1 MLPALWIKAV
11 ILAVVAGVIA
21 FCGQKISAGKNREPV
36 LIGYTAAED
45 RMTEMAVSFVENME
59 SVKNWCELVSV
70 TETEGMDR
78 LKDGSLAALIV
89 LPDDVMQG
97 ILDGSN
103 RPATLYIAGEQS
115 ASGMIFE
122 ELARAGVGML
132 CTAQAEIY
140 AAGDL
145 VREYGGAEQDAQ
157 LQAYAVDLDELYRQI
172 DSYNLSIVLKR
183 EQYFKERTLSA
194 TGNEGTAVY
203 FGSVL
208 CTLYL
213 LTAGLFLIPYLSRK
227 QEEQLWFSGR
237 LGISAAVQCAGK
249 SLIAFL
255 LWTTQ
260 LVPLF
265 LLWIFFRN
273 KLPVSWAGFGGIG
286 EVLTG
291 GLFLILWVQLATMW
305 SEKRRVALMCAGLLA
320 IVSAYFAGCFVPP
333 ALMPKAAESL
343 SAFLP
348 GTLIRNGF
356 VRLFS
361 GRASSSSILWKNL
374 ICGVL
379 AGGLYVAFCTL
390 RLHALRG
397 GRGGKAGCGSVSER
411 EGRHGCEAGKADCE
425 DTDYGYVSCGL
436 EQGGEPE
443 KVNHRAADS
452 GYERCGLAQGGA
464 PGKAS
469 HGAVDYVQGSCG
481 SEQDGAPEKSNHTDV
496 DSAYASCEHAGE
508 VPPPNRALELLV
520 ISLKRMLCKKTFVV
534 CLAITLLLSVVAV
547 RIEKNSDT
555 RIDAAVFTQDESLRE
570 LFAAYEGLVHFII
583 CEDESEV
590 TRHVMRGDVECGYIL
605 EEGLLEQ
612 IGQGKGNWTITAY
625 HGSDSVLSA
634 VVNEVLFERIFYAI
648 SGNWFE
654 TFMKG
659 QAGMNGEAAIGT
671 AARDALERRRT
682 DGSTF
687 NFALLRVGEKEQE
700 TTQGYFAYPIWGVSI
715 GCIAFCG
722 AIGISQAVEDRKH
735 FRFPKRNRLC
745 MAALTVGVY
754 LLGGILTA
762 LFLLVITGTLGG

>member
-21 FCGQKISAGKNREPV
+21 FCGQKISAGKNRDPV
-36 LIGYTAAED
+36 LIGYTAARD

-59 SVKNWCELVSV
+59 SVKNWCELVPV

-89 LPDDVMQG
+89 LPDDVLQG

-213 LTAGLFLIPYLSRK
+213 LTAGLFLLPYLSRK

-249 SLIAFL
+249 SLIAFM
-255 LWTTQ
+255 LWTAQ

-265 LLWIFFRN
+265 LLWMFFRN

-286 EVLTG
+286 EVLAG
-291 GLFLILWVQLATMW
+291 GLFLIFWVQLAAMW
-305 SEKRRVALMCAGLLA
+305 SEKRKVALLCAGLLA
-320 IVSAYFAGCFVPP
+320 IVLAYFAGCFVPP

-361 GRASSSSILWKNL
+361 GRTSSSAMLWKNL
-374 ICGVL
+374 ICGVF

-397 GRGGKAGCGSVSER
+397 GRGGKAGCGSVPER
-411 EGRHGCEAGKADCE
+411 EVRHGCEAGKAACRD
-425 DTDYGYVSCGL
+425 
-436 EQGGEPE
+436 
-443 KVNHRAADS
+443 ADS
-452 GYERCGLAQGGA
+452 
-464 PGKAS
+464 
-469 HGAVDYVQGSCG
+469 V
-481 SEQDGAPEKSNHTDV
+481 
-496 DSAYASCEHAGE
+496 YASCEHADE
-508 VPPPNRALELLV
+508 VSSQNRALELLV
-520 ISLKRMLCKKTFVV
+520 ISLKRMLCKKAFVV
-534 CLAITLLLSVVAV
+534 CLAITLLLSAVAV
-547 RIEKNSDT
+547 KIEKNSDT
-555 RIDAAVFTQDESLRE
+555 RIEAAVFTQDESLRE

-583 CEDESEV
+583 GEDESEV
-590 TRHVMRGDVECGYIL
+590 TRHVMRGSVECGYVL

-634 VVNEVLFERIFYAI
+634 VVNEVLFERIFYAV

-687 NFALLRVGEKEQE
+687 NFALLRVGEREQE
-700 TTQGYFAYPIWGVSI
+700 TTQGYFAYPVWGVAI

-722 AIGISQAVEDRKH
+722 AIGISQALEDRKH

-745 MAALTVGVY
+745 MTSLTVGVY

-762 LFLLVITGTLGG
+762 LFLLVITGQLGG

>member
-21 FCGQKISAGKNREPV
+21 FCGQKISAGKNREHV
-36 LIGYTAAED
+36 LIGYTAAQD

-59 SVKNWCELVSV
+59 SVKNWCELVPV

-89 LPDDVMQG
+89 LPDDVLQG

-103 RPATLYIAGEQS
+103 WPATLYIAGEQS

-213 LTAGLFLIPYLSRK
+213 LTAGLFLLPYLSRK

-249 SLIAFL
+249 SLIAFM
-255 LWTTQ
+255 LWTAQ

-265 LLWIFFRN
+265 LLWMFFRN

-286 EVLTG
+286 EVLAG
-291 GLFLILWVQLATMW
+291 GLFLIFWVQLAAMW
-305 SEKRRVALMCAGLLA
+305 SEKRKVALLCAGLLA
-320 IVSAYFAGCFVPP
+320 IVLAYFAGCFVPP

-361 GRASSSSILWKNL
+361 GRTSSSAMLWKNL
-374 ICGVL
+374 ICGVF
-379 AGGLYVAFCTL
+379 AGDLYVAFCTL

-397 GRGGKAGCGSVSER
+397 GRGGKAGCGSVPER
-411 EGRHGCEAGKADCE
+411 EVRHGCEAGKAACRD
-425 DTDYGYVSCGL
+425 G
-436 EQGGEPE
+436 
-443 KVNHRAADS
+443 DS
-452 GYERCGLAQGGA
+452 EC
-464 PGKAS
+464 
-469 HGAVDYVQGSCG
+469 GSCG
-481 SEQDGAPEKSNHTDV
+481 SEHDGEPEKASHTDV
-496 DSAYASCEHAGE
+496 DSGYVRCEHADE
-508 VPPPNRALELLV
+508 VPPQNRALELLV
-520 ISLKRMLCKKTFVV
+520 ISLKRMLCKKAFVV
-534 CLAITLLLSVVAV
+534 CLAITLLLSAVAV
-547 RIEKNSDT
+547 KIEKNSDT

-590 TRHVMRGDVECGYIL
+590 TRHVMRGSVECGYVL

-634 VVNEVLFERIFYAI
+634 VVNEVLFERIFYAV

-700 TTQGYFAYPIWGVSI
+700 TTQGYFAYPVWGVAI
-715 GCIAFCG
+715 GYIAFCG
-722 AIGISQAVEDRKH
+722 AIGISQALEDRKH

-745 MAALTVGVY
+745 MTSLTVGVY

-762 LFLLVITGTLGG
+762 LFLLVITGHLGG

>member
-21 FCGQKISAGKNREPV
+21 FCGQKISAGKNREPL

-59 SVKNWCELVSV
+59 SVKNWCELVPV

-89 LPDDVMQG
+89 LPDDVLQG

-145 VREYGGAEQDAQ
+145 VREYGGAVQDAQ
-157 LQAYAVDLDELYRQI
+157 LQACAVDLDELYRQI

-213 LTAGLFLIPYLSRK
+213 LTAGLFLLPYLSRK

-255 LWTTQ
+255 LWTAQ

-265 LLWIFFRN
+265 LLWMLFRN
-273 KLPVSWAGFGGIG
+273 RLPVLWAGFSGIG
-286 EVLTG
+286 EVLAG
-291 GLFLILWVQLATMW
+291 GLFLLLWVQLAAMW

-320 IVSAYFAGCFVPP
+320 IVFSYFAGCFVPP

-361 GRASSSSILWKNL
+361 GRISSSAMLWKNL
-374 ICGVL
+374 ICGVF

-411 EGRHGCEAGKADCE
+411 EVRHGCEAGKADCR
-425 DTDYGYVSCGL
+425 D
-436 EQGGEPE
+436 
-443 KVNHRAADS
+443 ADS
-452 GYERCGLAQGGA
+452 
-464 PGKAS
+464 
-469 HGAVDYVQGSCG
+469 V
-481 SEQDGAPEKSNHTDV
+481 
-496 DSAYASCEHAGE
+496 YASCEHADE
-508 VPPPNRALELLV
+508 VSFPNRALELLV
-520 ISLKRMLCKKTFVV
+520 ISLKRMLCKKAFVV

-547 RIEKNSDT
+547 KIEKNSDT

-590 TRHVMRGDVECGYIL
+590 TRHVMRGSVECGYVL

-634 VVNEVLFERIFYAI
+634 VVKEVLFERIFYAV

-700 TTQGYFAYPIWGVSI
+700 TTQGYFAYPIWGVAI

-722 AIGISQAVEDRKH
+722 AIGISQALEDRKH
-735 FRFPKRNRLC
+735 FRFPKGNRLC
-745 MAALTVGVY
+745 MASLTVGVY

-762 LFLLVITGTLGG
+762 LFLLVITGHLGG

>member
-21 FCGQKISAGKNREPV
+21 FCGQKISAGKNREPL

-59 SVKNWCELVSV
+59 SVKNWCKLVPV
-70 TETEGMDR
+70 TEAEGMDR

-89 LPDDVMQG
+89 LPDDVLQG

-213 LTAGLFLIPYLSRK
+213 LTAGLFLLPYLSRK

-255 LWTTQ
+255 LWTAQ

-265 LLWIFFRN
+265 LLWMFFRN

-286 EVLTG
+286 EVLAG
-291 GLFLILWVQLATMW
+291 GLFLIFWVQFAAMW
-305 SEKRRVALMCAGLLA
+305 SEKRKVALLCAGLLA
-320 IVSAYFAGCFVPP
+320 IVLAYFAGCFVPP

-361 GRASSSSILWKNL
+361 GRTSSSAMLWKNL
-374 ICGVL
+374 ICGVF

-411 EGRHGCEAGKADCE
+411 EVRHGCEAGKADCR
-425 DTDYGYVSCGL
+425 D
-436 EQGGEPE
+436 
-443 KVNHRAADS
+443 ADS
-452 GYERCGLAQGGA
+452 
-464 PGKAS
+464 
-469 HGAVDYVQGSCG
+469 V
-481 SEQDGAPEKSNHTDV
+481 
-496 DSAYASCEHAGE
+496 YASCEHADE
-508 VPPPNRALELLV
+508 VSSPNRALELLV
-520 ISLKRMLCKKTFVV
+520 ISLKRMLCKKAFVV

-547 RIEKNSDT
+547 KIEKNSDT

-590 TRHVMRGDVECGYIL
+590 TRHVMRGSVECGYVL

-634 VVNEVLFERIFYAI
+634 VVNEVLFERIFYAV

-700 TTQGYFAYPIWGVSI
+700 TTQGYFAYPVWGVAI

-722 AIGISQAVEDRKH
+722 AIGISQALEDRKH

-745 MAALTVGVY
+745 MTSLTVGVY

-762 LFLLVITGTLGG
+762 LFLLVITGQLGG

>member
-21 FCGQKISAGKNREPV
+21 FCGQKISAGKNRDPV
-36 LIGYTAAED
+36 LIGYTAAQN

-59 SVKNWCELVSV
+59 SVKNWCELVPV

-89 LPDDVMQG
+89 LPDDVLQG

-213 LTAGLFLIPYLSRK
+213 LTAGLFLLPYLSRK

-249 SLIAFL
+249 SLIAFM
-255 LWTTQ
+255 LWTAQ

-265 LLWIFFRN
+265 LLWMFFRN

-286 EVLTG
+286 EVLAG
-291 GLFLILWVQLATMW
+291 GLFLIFWVQLAAMW
-305 SEKRRVALMCAGLLA
+305 SEKRKVALLCAGLLA
-320 IVSAYFAGCFVPP
+320 IVLAYFAGCFVPP

-343 SAFLP
+343 SALLP

-361 GRASSSSILWKNL
+361 GRTSSSAMLWKNL
-374 ICGVL
+374 ICGVF

-397 GRGGKAGCGSVSER
+397 GRGGKAGCGSVPER
-411 EGRHGCEAGKADCE
+411 EVRHGCEAGKAACRD
-425 DTDYGYVSCGL
+425 G
-436 EQGGEPE
+436 
-443 KVNHRAADS
+443 DS
-452 GYERCGLAQGGA
+452 EC
-464 PGKAS
+464 
-469 HGAVDYVQGSCG
+469 GSCG
-481 SEQDGAPEKSNHTDV
+481 SEQGGESGKASHTDV
-496 DSAYASCEHAGE
+496 DSVHVSWKSAPEGE
-508 VPPPNRALELLV
+508 AHPQNRALELLV
-520 ISLKRMLCKKTFVV
+520 ISLKRMLCKKAFVV
-534 CLAITLLLSVVAV
+534 CLAITLLLSAVAV
-547 RIEKNSDT
+547 KIEKNSDT
-555 RIDAAVFTQDESLRE
+555 RIEAAVFTQDESLRE

-590 TRHVMRGDVECGYIL
+590 TRHVMRGSVECGYVL

-634 VVNEVLFERIFYAI
+634 VVNEVLFERIFYAV

-687 NFALLRVGEKEQE
+687 NFALLRVGEREQE
-700 TTQGYFAYPIWGVSI
+700 TTQGYFAYPVWGVAI

-722 AIGISQAVEDRKH
+722 AIGISQALEDRKH

-745 MAALTVGVY
+745 MTSLTVGVY

-762 LFLLVITGTLGG
+762 LFLLVITGQLGG

>member
-1 MLPALWIKAV
+1 MKRENLFWLKTECRRAAAVLPALWMKAV

-21 FCGQKISAGKNREPV
+21 FCGQKIRDGRSREPV
-36 LIGYTAAED
+36 LIGYTATQD

-59 SVKNWCELVSV
+59 SVKNWCELVPV
-70 TETEGMDR
+70 TEKEGMDR
-78 LKDGSLAALIV
+78 LEEGSLAALIV
-89 LPDDVMQG
+89 LPDAVLQG

-115 ASGMIFE
+115 ASGMVFE

-145 VREYGGAEQDAQ
+145 VREYGGTDQDAQ
-157 LQAYAVDLDELYRQI
+157 LQACAVDLDELYRRI

-183 EQYFKERTLSA
+183 EQYFRERTLSA
-194 TGNEGTAVY
+194 TGNEGETVY

-213 LTAGLFLIPYLSRK
+213 LIAGLLLLPYLSRK
-227 QEEQLWFSGR
+227 QEEQLWISGR

-255 LWTTQ
+255 LWTAQ
-260 LVPLF
+260 LAPLF
-265 LLWIFFRN
+265 LLWIVFRN
-273 KLPVSWAGFGGIG
+273 KLPVSGAGFGAIG
-286 EVLTG
+286 EVLAG
-291 GLFLILWVQLATMW
+291 GLLLIFWVQLAAMW
-305 SEKRRVALMCAGLLA
+305 SEKRKVTLMCAGLLT
-320 IVSAYFAGCFVPP
+320 IVLAYFAGCFVPP

-361 GRASSSSILWKNL
+361 GHASSSSMLWKNL
-374 ICGVL
+374 ICGVP
-379 AGGLYVAFCTL
+379 AGGLYAVFCTL
-390 RLHALRG
+390 RVRSLQG
-397 GRGGKAGCGSVSER
+397 GRGGR
-411 EGRHGCEAGKADCE
+411 ADCGEGDFACVSRGAVWE
-425 DTDYGYVSCGL
+425 DRVHDDKMDCGGADSGYVSCGL
-436 EQGGEPE
+436 AQGGE
-443 KVNHRAADS
+443 
-452 GYERCGLAQGGA
+452 GY
-464 PGKAS
+464 S
-469 HGAVDYVQGSCG
+469 
-481 SEQDGAPEKSNHTDV
+481 
-496 DSAYASCEHAGE
+496 
-508 VPPPNRALELLV
+508 PNAALELLR
-520 ISLKRMLCKKTFVV
+520 ISVSRMLCKKTFAV
-534 CLAITLLLSVVAV
+534 CLVITLLLSAVAV

-555 RIDAAVFTQDESLRE
+555 RIAAAVFTQDESLRE
-570 LFAAYEGLVHFII
+570 LFAAYEGLVQFII
-583 CEDESEV
+583 CEDGSEV
-590 TRHVMRGDVECGYIL
+590 TRHVMRGNVECGYVL

-625 HGSDSVLSA
+625 HGPDSVLSA
-634 VVNEVLFERIFYAI
+634 VVNEVLFERIFYAV
-648 SGNWFE
+648 SGEWFE
-654 TFMKG
+654 AFIKE
-659 QAGMNGEAAIGT
+659 QECMNGEAAIGV

-687 NFALLRVGEKEQE
+687 NFELLRVGEKEQE
-700 TTQGYFAYPIWGVSI
+700 TTQGYFAYPIRVVSI
-715 GCIAFCG
+715 GCIVFCC
-722 AIGISQAVEDRKH
+722 AAGISQALEDRKL

-762 LFLLVITGTLGG
+762 LLLMVITGAPG

>member
-36 LIGYTAAED
+36 LIGYTAAQD

-59 SVKNWCELVSV
+59 SVKNWCELVPV
-70 TETEGMDR
+70 TEAEGMDR

-89 LPDDVMQG
+89 LPDDVLQG

-103 RPATLYIAGEQS
+103 WPATLYIAGEQS

-249 SLIAFL
+249 SLIAFM
-255 LWTTQ
+255 LWIAQ

-265 LLWIFFRN
+265 LLWMFFRN

-286 EVLTG
+286 EVLAG
-291 GLFLILWVQLATMW
+291 GLFLIFWVQLAAMW
-305 SEKRRVALMCAGLLA
+305 SEKRKVALLCAGLLA
-320 IVSAYFAGCFVPP
+320 IVLAYFAGCFVPP

-343 SAFLP
+343 SALLP

-361 GRASSSSILWKNL
+361 GRTSSSAMLWKNL
-374 ICGVL
+374 ICGVF

-397 GRGGKAGCGSVSER
+397 GRGGKAGCGSVPER
-411 EGRHGCEAGKADCE
+411 EVRHGCEAGKAACRD
-425 DTDYGYVSCGL
+425 
-436 EQGGEPE
+436 
-443 KVNHRAADS
+443 ADS
-452 GYERCGLAQGGA
+452 
-464 PGKAS
+464 
-469 HGAVDYVQGSCG
+469 V
-481 SEQDGAPEKSNHTDV
+481 
-496 DSAYASCEHAGE
+496 YASCEHADE
-508 VPPPNRALELLV
+508 VPPQNRALELLV
-520 ISLKRMLCKKTFVV
+520 ISLKRMLCKKASVV
-534 CLAITLLLSVVAV
+534 CLAITLLLSAVAV
-547 RIEKNSDT
+547 KIEKNSDT
-555 RIDAAVFTQDESLRE
+555 RIEAAVFTQDESLRE

-590 TRHVMRGDVECGYIL
+590 TRHVMRGSVECGYVL

-634 VVNEVLFERIFYAI
+634 VVNEVLFERIFYAV

-687 NFALLRVGEKEQE
+687 NFALLRVGEREQE
-700 TTQGYFAYPIWGVSI
+700 TTQGYFAYPVWGVAI

-722 AIGISQAVEDRKH
+722 AIGISQALEDRKH

-745 MAALTVGVY
+745 MTSLTVGVY

-762 LFLLVITGTLGG
+762 LFLLVITGQLGG

>member
-59 SVKNWCELVSV
+59 SVKNWCELVPV
-70 TETEGMDR
+70 TENEGMDR
-78 LKDGSLAALIV
+78 LKGGSLAALIV
-89 LPDDVMQG
+89 LPDDVLQG

-157 LQAYAVDLDELYRQI
+157 LQAYTVDLDELYRQI

-194 TGNEGTAVY
+194 TGNEGAAVY

-213 LTAGLFLIPYLSRK
+213 LTAGLFLLPYLSRK

-237 LGISAAVQCAGK
+237 LGISTAVQCAGK

-255 LWTTQ
+255 LWTAQ

-265 LLWIFFRN
+265 LLWILFRN
-273 KLPVSWAGFGGIG
+273 KLPVSGAGFGGIG
-286 EVLTG
+286 EVFAG
-291 GLFLILWVQLATMW
+291 GLFLILWVQLAAMW
-305 SEKRRVALMCAGLLA
+305 SEKRKVALLCAGLLT
-320 IVSAYFAGCFVPP
+320 IVLAYFAGCFVPP
-333 ALMPKAAESL
+333 ALMPEATESL

-361 GRASSSSILWKNL
+361 GRASSALLLWKNL
-374 ICGVL
+374 ICGIL

-390 RLHALRG
+390 RVRALRG
-397 GRGGKAGCGSVSER
+397 GRRGKAS
-411 EGRHGCEAGKADCE
+411 
-425 DTDYGYVSCGL
+425 
-436 EQGGEPE
+436 
-443 KVNHRAADS
+443 HRAADFV
-452 GYERCGLAQGGA
+452 
-464 PGKAS
+464 
-469 HGAVDYVQGSCG
+469 HGSCG
-481 SEQDGAPEKSNHTDV
+481 SEQGGESEKASHRDV
-496 DSAYASCEHAGE
+496 DSVHVSWKSAPEGE
-508 VPPPNRALELLV
+508 AHPKNAALELLWLS
-520 ISLKRMLCKKTFVV
+520 IKRMLCKKTFVV
-534 CLAITLLLSVVAV
+534 CLVITLLLSAVAV

-555 RIDAAVFTQDESLRE
+555 RIDAAVFTQDERLRE
-570 LFAAYEGLVHFII
+570 LFAAYEGLVHFIL
-583 CEDESEV
+583 CEDEAEV
-590 TRHVMRGDVECGYIL
+590 TRRVMRGSVECGYVL
-605 EEGLLEQ
+605 EEGVLEQ

-625 HGSDSVLSA
+625 HGPDSVLSA
-634 VVNEVLFERIFYAI
+634 VVNEVLFERIFYAV
-648 SGNWFE
+648 SGDWFE
-654 TFMKG
+654 TFMKE
-659 QAGMNGEAAIGT
+659 QEGMNGEAAIGT

-700 TTQGYFAYPIWGVSI
+700 QETTQAYFAYPVWGVAI

-722 AIGISQAVEDRKH
+722 AIGISQALEDRKH

-745 MAALTVGVY
+745 MAALTVGAY

>member
-21 FCGQKISAGKNREPV
+21 FCGQKISAGKNRDPV
-36 LIGYTAAED
+36 LIGYTAAQD

-59 SVKNWCELVSV
+59 SVKNWCKLVPV
-70 TETEGMDR
+70 TEAEGMDR

-89 LPDDVMQG
+89 LPDDVLQG

-145 VREYGGAEQDAQ
+145 VREYGGAVQDAQ
-157 LQAYAVDLDELYRQI
+157 LQVYAVDLDELYRQI

-213 LTAGLFLIPYLSRK
+213 LIAGLFLIPYLSRK

-249 SLIAFL
+249 SLIAFM
-255 LWTTQ
+255 LWTAQ

-265 LLWIFFRN
+265 LLWMFFRN

-286 EVLTG
+286 EVLAG
-291 GLFLILWVQLATMW
+291 GLFLIFWVQLAAMW
-305 SEKRRVALMCAGLLA
+305 SEKRKVALLGAGLLA
-320 IVSAYFAGCFVPP
+320 IVLAYFAGCFVPP

-361 GRASSSSILWKNL
+361 GRTSSSAMLWKNL
-374 ICGVL
+374 ICGVF

-397 GRGGKAGCGSVSER
+397 GRGGKAGCGSVPER
-411 EGRHGCEAGKADCE
+411 EVRHGCEAGKAACRD
-425 DTDYGYVSCGL
+425 
-436 EQGGEPE
+436 
-443 KVNHRAADS
+443 ADS
-452 GYERCGLAQGGA
+452 
-464 PGKAS
+464 
-469 HGAVDYVQGSCG
+469 V
-481 SEQDGAPEKSNHTDV
+481 
-496 DSAYASCEHAGE
+496 YASCEHADE
-508 VPPPNRALELLV
+508 VSFPNRALELLV
-520 ISLKRMLCKKTFVV
+520 ISLKRMLCKKAFVV

-547 RIEKNSDT
+547 KIEKNSDT

-590 TRHVMRGDVECGYIL
+590 TRHVMRGSVECGYVL

-634 VVNEVLFERIFYAI
+634 VVNEVLFERIFYAV

-700 TTQGYFAYPIWGVSI
+700 TTQGYFAYPIWGVAI

-722 AIGISQAVEDRKH
+722 AIGISQALEDRKH
-735 FRFPKRNRLC
+735 FRFPKGNRLC
-745 MAALTVGVY
+745 MASLTVGVY

-762 LFLLVITGTLGG
+762 LFLLVITGHLGG

>member
-21 FCGQKISAGKNREPV
+21 FCGQKISAGKNRDPV
-36 LIGYTAAED
+36 LIGYTAAQD

-59 SVKNWCELVSV
+59 SVKNWCKLVPV
-70 TETEGMDR
+70 TEAEGMDR

-89 LPDDVMQG
+89 LPDDVLQG

-213 LTAGLFLIPYLSRK
+213 LTAGLFLLPYLSRK

-249 SLIAFL
+249 SLIAFM
-255 LWTTQ
+255 LWTAQ

-265 LLWIFFRN
+265 LLWMFFRN

-286 EVLTG
+286 EVLAG
-291 GLFLILWVQLATMW
+291 GLFLIFWVQFAAMW
-305 SEKRRVALMCAGLLA
+305 SEKRKVALLCAGLLA
-320 IVSAYFAGCFVPP
+320 IVLAYFAGCFVPP

-361 GRASSSSILWKNL
+361 GRTSSSAMLCKNL
-374 ICGVL
+374 ICGVF

-390 RLHALRG
+390 RLQALRG

-411 EGRHGCEAGKADCE
+411 EVRHGCEAGKAACRD
-425 DTDYGYVSCGL
+425 G
-436 EQGGEPE
+436 
-443 KVNHRAADS
+443 DS
-452 GYERCGLAQGGA
+452 
-464 PGKAS
+464 
-469 HGAVDYVQGSCG
+469 V
-481 SEQDGAPEKSNHTDV
+481 
-496 DSAYASCEHAGE
+496 YASCEHADE
-508 VPPPNRALELLV
+508 VSSPNRALELLV
-520 ISLKRMLCKKTFVV
+520 ISLKRMLCKKAFVV

-547 RIEKNSDT
+547 KIEKNSDT

-570 LFAAYEGLVHFII
+570 LFAAYEGLVHFTI

-590 TRHVMRGDVECGYIL
+590 TRHVMRGSVECGYVL

-634 VVNEVLFERIFYAI
+634 VVNEVLFERIFYAV
-648 SGNWFE
+648 SGKWFE

-700 TTQGYFAYPIWGVSI
+700 TTQGYFAYPVWGVAI

-722 AIGISQAVEDRKH
+722 AIGISQALEDRKH

-745 MAALTVGVY
+745 MTSLTVGVY

-762 LFLLVITGTLGG
+762 LFLLVITGQLGG

>member
-21 FCGQKISAGKNREPV
+21 FCGQKISAGKNREPL

-59 SVKNWCELVSV
+59 SVKNWCELVPV

-89 LPDDVMQG
+89 LPDDVLQG

-145 VREYGGAEQDAQ
+145 VREYGGAVQDAQ
-157 LQAYAVDLDELYRQI
+157 LQACAVDLDELYRQI

-213 LTAGLFLIPYLSRK
+213 LTAGLFLLPYLSRK

-255 LWTTQ
+255 LWTAQ

-265 LLWIFFRN
+265 LLWMLFRN
-273 KLPVSWAGFGGIG
+273 RLPVSWAGFSGIG
-286 EVLTG
+286 EVLAG
-291 GLFLILWVQLATMW
+291 GLFLLLWVQLAAMW
-305 SEKRRVALMCAGLLA
+305 SEKRRVALMCAGLPA
-320 IVSAYFAGCFVPP
+320 IVFSYFAGCFVPP

-361 GRASSSSILWKNL
+361 GRISSSAMLWKNL
-374 ICGVL
+374 ICGVF

-411 EGRHGCEAGKADCE
+411 EVRHGCEAGKADCR
-425 DTDYGYVSCGL
+425 D
-436 EQGGEPE
+436 
-443 KVNHRAADS
+443 ADS
-452 GYERCGLAQGGA
+452 
-464 PGKAS
+464 
-469 HGAVDYVQGSCG
+469 V
-481 SEQDGAPEKSNHTDV
+481 
-496 DSAYASCEHAGE
+496 YANCEHADE
-508 VPPPNRALELLV
+508 VSFPNRALELLV
-520 ISLKRMLCKKTFVV
+520 ISLKRMLCKKAFVV

-547 RIEKNSDT
+547 KIEKNSDI

-590 TRHVMRGDVECGYIL
+590 TRHVMRGSVECGYVL

-634 VVNEVLFERIFYAI
+634 VVNEVLFERIFYAV

-700 TTQGYFAYPIWGVSI
+700 TTQGYFAYPIWGVAI
-715 GCIAFCG
+715 GCIVFCG
-722 AIGISQAVEDRKH
+722 AIGISQALEDRKH
-735 FRFPKRNRLC
+735 FRFPKGNRLC
-745 MAALTVGVY
+745 MASLTVGVY

-762 LFLLVITGTLGG
+762 LFLLVITGHLGG

>member
-21 FCGQKISAGKNREPV
+21 FCGQKISAGKNREPL

-59 SVKNWCELVSV
+59 SVKNWCELVPV

-89 LPDDVMQG
+89 LPDDVLQG

-145 VREYGGAEQDAQ
+145 VREYGGAVQDAQ
-157 LQAYAVDLDELYRQI
+157 LQACAVDLDELYRQI

-213 LTAGLFLIPYLSRK
+213 LTVGLFLLPYLSRK

-255 LWTTQ
+255 LWTAQ

-265 LLWIFFRN
+265 LLWMLFRN
-273 KLPVSWAGFGGIG
+273 RLPVSWAGFSGIG
-286 EVLTG
+286 EVLAG
-291 GLFLILWVQLATMW
+291 GLFLLLWVQLAAMW

-320 IVSAYFAGCFVPP
+320 IVFSYFAGCFVPS

-361 GRASSSSILWKNL
+361 GRISSSAMLWKNL
-374 ICGVL
+374 ICGVF

-411 EGRHGCEAGKADCE
+411 EVRHGCEAGKADCR
-425 DTDYGYVSCGL
+425 D
-436 EQGGEPE
+436 
-443 KVNHRAADS
+443 ADS
-452 GYERCGLAQGGA
+452 
-464 PGKAS
+464 
-469 HGAVDYVQGSCG
+469 V
-481 SEQDGAPEKSNHTDV
+481 
-496 DSAYASCEHAGE
+496 YASCEHADK
-508 VPPPNRALELLV
+508 VSFPNRALELLV
-520 ISLKRMLCKKTFVV
+520 ISLKRMLCKKAFVV

-547 RIEKNSDT
+547 KIEKNSDT

-590 TRHVMRGDVECGYIL
+590 TRHVMRGSVECGYVL

-612 IGQGKGNWTITAY
+612 IGQGKGT
-625 HGSDSVLSA
+625 
-634 VVNEVLFERIFYAI
+634 
-648 SGNWFE
+648 
-654 TFMKG
+654 
-659 QAGMNGEAAIGT
+659 
-671 AARDALERRRT
+671 
-682 DGSTF
+682 
-687 NFALLRVGEKEQE
+687 
-700 TTQGYFAYPIWGVSI
+700 
-715 GCIAFCG
+715 
-722 AIGISQAVEDRKH
+722 
-735 FRFPKRNRLC
+735 
-745 MAALTVGVY
+745 
-754 LLGGILTA
+754 
-762 LFLLVITGTLGG
+762 

>member
-21 FCGQKISAGKNREPV
+21 FCGQKISAGKNRAPV
-36 LIGYTAAED
+36 LIGYTAAQD

-59 SVKNWCELVSV
+59 SVKNWCKLVPV
-70 TETEGMDR
+70 TEAEGMDR

-89 LPDDVMQG
+89 LPDDVLQG

-122 ELARAGVGML
+122 ELARAGVEML

-145 VREYGGAEQDAQ
+145 AREYGGAGQDAQ
-157 LQAYAVDLDELYRQI
+157 LQACAVDLDELYRQI

-255 LWTTQ
+255 LWTAQ

-265 LLWIFFRN
+265 LLWMLFRN
-273 KLPVSWAGFGGIG
+273 RLPVSWAGFSGIG
-286 EVLTG
+286 EVLAG
-291 GLFLILWVQLATMW
+291 GLFLLLWVQLAAMW

-320 IVSAYFAGCFVPP
+320 IVFSYFAGCFVPS

-361 GRASSSSILWKNL
+361 GRISSSAMLWKNL
-374 ICGVL
+374 ICGVF

-411 EGRHGCEAGKADCE
+411 EVRHGCEAGKADCR
-425 DTDYGYVSCGL
+425 D
-436 EQGGEPE
+436 
-443 KVNHRAADS
+443 ADS
-452 GYERCGLAQGGA
+452 
-464 PGKAS
+464 
-469 HGAVDYVQGSCG
+469 V
-481 SEQDGAPEKSNHTDV
+481 
-496 DSAYASCEHAGE
+496 YASCEHADE
-508 VPPPNRALELLV
+508 VSFPNRALELLV
-520 ISLKRMLCKKTFVV
+520 ISLKRMLCKKAFVV

-547 RIEKNSDT
+547 KIEKNSDT

-590 TRHVMRGDVECGYIL
+590 TRHVMRGSVECGYVL

-634 VVNEVLFERIFYAI
+634 VVKEVLFERIFYAV

-700 TTQGYFAYPIWGVSI
+700 TTQGYFAYPIWGVAI

-722 AIGISQAVEDRKH
+722 AIGISQALEDRKH
-735 FRFPKRNRLC
+735 FRFPKGNRLC
-745 MAALTVGVY
+745 MASLTVGVY

-762 LFLLVITGTLGG
+762 LFLLVITGHLGG

>member
-36 LIGYTAAED
+36 LIGYTAAGD

-59 SVKNWCELVSV
+59 SVKNWCELVPV

-237 LGISAAVQCAGK
+237 LGISATVQCAGK
-249 SLIAFL
+249 SFIAFL
-255 LWTTQ
+255 LWTAQ

-273 KLPVSWAGFGGIG
+273 RLPISWAGFGGIG

-333 ALMPKAAESL
+333 ALMPKAAETL

-361 GRASSSSILWKNL
+361 GRASFSSMLWKNL

-390 RLHALRG
+390 RLRALRG
-397 GRGGKAGCGSVSER
+397 GRGGKAGGI
-411 EGRHGCEAGKADCE
+411 DI
-425 DTDYGYVSCGL
+425 DYVQGSCGA
-436 EQGGEPE
+436 EHEGVPE
-443 KVNHRAADS
+443 KVNHRATDS
-452 GYERCGLAQGGA
+452 GYERCGSEQGGA

-481 SEQDGAPEKSNHTDV
+481 LEQDGAPEKSNHTDV
-496 DSAYASCEHAGE
+496 DSAYVSWKSTQERE
-508 VPPPNRALELLV
+508 EPFQNDALGLLW
-520 ISLKRMLCKKTFVV
+520 ISLKRMLCKKAFVV

-590 TRHVMRGDVECGYIL
+590 TRHVMRGSVECGYVL

-625 HGSDSVLSA
+625 HGPDSVLSA
-634 VVNEVLFERIFYAI
+634 VVNEVLFERIFYAV

-654 TFMKG
+654 TFMKE
-659 QAGMNGEAAIGT
+659 QAGMNEEAAIGT

-687 NFALLRVGEKEQE
+687 NFAMLRVGEKEQE
-700 TTQGYFAYPIWGVSI
+700 TTQGYFAYPIWGVAI

-722 AIGISQAVEDRKH
+722 AIGISQALEDRKH

>member
-21 FCGQKISAGKNREPV
+21 FCGQKISAGKNREPL

-59 SVKNWCELVSV
+59 SVKNWCELVPV

-89 LPDDVMQG
+89 LPDDVLQG

-145 VREYGGAEQDAQ
+145 VREYGGAVQDAQ
-157 LQAYAVDLDELYRQI
+157 LQACAVDLDELYRQI

-213 LTAGLFLIPYLSRK
+213 LTAGLFLLPYLSRK

-255 LWTTQ
+255 LWTAQ

-265 LLWIFFRN
+265 LLWMLFRN
-273 KLPVSWAGFGGIG
+273 RLPVSWAGFSGIG
-286 EVLTG
+286 EVLAG
-291 GLFLILWVQLATMW
+291 GLFLLLWVQLAAMW
-305 SEKRRVALMCAGLLA
+305 SEKRRVALMCAGLPA
-320 IVSAYFAGCFVPP
+320 IVFSYFAGCFVPP

-361 GRASSSSILWKNL
+361 GRISSSAMLWKNL
-374 ICGVL
+374 ICGVFCRRPVCCVL
-379 AGGLYVAFCTL
+379 HPAAARFAGRQGRKGGLWLGV
-390 RLHALRG
+390 
-397 GRGGKAGCGSVSER
+397 
-411 EGRHGCEAGKADCE
+411 
-425 DTDYGYVSCGL
+425 
-436 EQGGEPE
+436 
-443 KVNHRAADS
+443 
-452 GYERCGLAQGGA
+452 
-464 PGKAS
+464 
-469 HGAVDYVQGSCG
+469 
-481 SEQDGAPEKSNHTDV
+481 
-496 DSAYASCEHAGE
+496 
-508 VPPPNRALELLV
+508 
-520 ISLKRMLCKKTFVV
+520 
-534 CLAITLLLSVVAV
+534 
-547 RIEKNSDT
+547 
-555 RIDAAVFTQDESLRE
+555 
-570 LFAAYEGLVHFII
+570 
-583 CEDESEV
+583 
-590 TRHVMRGDVECGYIL
+590 
-605 EEGLLEQ
+605 
-612 IGQGKGNWTITAY
+612 GKG
-625 HGSDSVLSA
+625 SA
-634 VVNEVLFERIFYAI
+634 AWLR
-648 SGNWFE
+648 SG
-654 TFMKG
+654 
-659 QAGMNGEAAIGT
+659 
-671 AARDALERRRT
+671 
-682 DGSTF
+682 
-687 NFALLRVGEKEQE
+687 
-700 TTQGYFAYPIWGVSI
+700 
-715 GCIAFCG
+715 
-722 AIGISQAVEDRKH
+722 EDR
-735 FRFPKRNRLC
+735 LQGC
-745 MAALTVGVY
+745 
-754 LLGGILTA
+754 
-762 LFLLVITGTLGG
+762 

>member
-21 FCGQKISAGKNREPV
+21 FCGQKISAGKNRDPV
-36 LIGYTAAED
+36 LIGYTAAQD

-59 SVKNWCELVSV
+59 SVKNWCKLVPV
-70 TETEGMDR
+70 TEAEGMDR

-89 LPDDVMQG
+89 LPDDVLQG

-145 VREYGGAEQDAQ
+145 VREYGGAVQDAQ
-157 LQAYAVDLDELYRQI
+157 LQVYAVDLDELYRQI

-213 LTAGLFLIPYLSRK
+213 LIAGLFLIPYLSRK

-249 SLIAFL
+249 SLIAFM
-255 LWTTQ
+255 LWTAQ

-265 LLWIFFRN
+265 LLWMFFRN

-286 EVLTG
+286 EVLAG
-291 GLFLILWVQLATMW
+291 GLFLIFWVQLAAMW
-305 SEKRRVALMCAGLLA
+305 SEKRKVALLGAGLLA
-320 IVSAYFAGCFVPP
+320 IVLAYFAGCFVPP

-361 GRASSSSILWKNL
+361 GRTSSSAMLWKNL
-374 ICGVL
+374 ICGVF

-397 GRGGKAGCGSVSER
+397 GRGGKAGGIDIDYA
-411 EGRHGCEAGKADCE
+411 HG
-425 DTDYGYVSCGL
+425 SCGL
-436 EQGGEPE
+436 
-443 KVNHRAADS
+443 
-452 GYERCGLAQGGA
+452 
-464 PGKAS
+464 
-469 HGAVDYVQGSCG
+469 
-481 SEQDGAPEKSNHTDV
+481 EQDGAPEKSNHRAADSEYERCGSEHEGEPGRASHEVVDFVHGSCGSEHDGEPEKASHTDV
-496 DSAYASCEHAGE
+496 DSGYVRCEHVDE
-508 VPPPNRALELLV
+508 VSSPNRALELLV
-520 ISLKRMLCKKTFVV
+520 ISLKRMLCKKAFVV
-534 CLAITLLLSVVAV
+534 CLAITLLFSAVAV

-555 RIDAAVFTQDESLRE
+555 RIDAAVFAQDENLRE

-590 TRHVMRGDVECGYIL
+590 TRHVMRGSVECGYVL

-634 VVNEVLFERIFYAI
+634 VVNEVLFERIFYAV

-687 NFALLRVGEKEQE
+687 NFALLRVGEREQE
-700 TTQGYFAYPIWGVSI
+700 TTQGYFAYPVWGVAI

-722 AIGISQAVEDRKH
+722 AIGISQALEDRKH

-745 MAALTVGVY
+745 MTSLTVGVY

-762 LFLLVITGTLGG
+762 LFLLVITGQLGG

>member
-21 FCGQKISAGKNREPV
+21 FCGQKISAGKNREPL

-59 SVKNWCELVSV
+59 SVKNWCELVPV

-89 LPDDVMQG
+89 LPDDVLQG

-145 VREYGGAEQDAQ
+145 VREYGGAVQDAQ
-157 LQAYAVDLDELYRQI
+157 LQACAVDLDELYRQI

-213 LTAGLFLIPYLSRK
+213 LTAGLFLLPYLSRK

-255 LWTTQ
+255 LWTAQ

-265 LLWIFFRN
+265 LLWMLFRN
-273 KLPVSWAGFGGIG
+273 RLPVSWAGFSGIG
-286 EVLTG
+286 EVLAG
-291 GLFLILWVQLATMW
+291 GLFLLLWVQLAAMW
-305 SEKRRVALMCAGLLA
+305 SEKRRVALMCAGLPA
-320 IVSAYFAGCFVPP
+320 IVFSYFAGCFVPP

-361 GRASSSSILWKNL
+361 GRISSSAMLWKNL
-374 ICGVL
+374 ICGVF

-397 GRGGKAGCGSVSER
+397 GRGGKAGGIDIDYA
-411 EGRHGCEAGKADCE
+411 HG
-425 DTDYGYVSCGL
+425 SCGA
-436 EQGGEPE
+436 EHEGE
-443 KVNHRAADS
+443 
-452 GYERCGLAQGGA
+452 

-469 HGAVDYVQGSCG
+469 H
-481 SEQDGAPEKSNHTDV
+481 TDV
-496 DSAYASCEHAGE
+496 DSTYASCEHADE
-508 VPPPNRALELLV
+508 VSFPNRALELLV
-520 ISLKRMLCKKTFVV
+520 ISLKRMLCKKAFVV

-547 RIEKNSDT
+547 KIEKNSDT

-590 TRHVMRGDVECGYIL
+590 TRHVMRGSVECGYVL

-634 VVNEVLFERIFYAI
+634 VVNEVLFERIFYAV
-648 SGNWFE
+648 SGNRFE

-687 NFALLRVGEKEQE
+687 NFALLRVGEKELE
-700 TTQGYFAYPIWGVSI
+700 TTQGYFAYPIWGVAI

-722 AIGISQAVEDRKH
+722 AIGISQALEDRKH
-735 FRFPKRNRLC
+735 FRFPKGNRLC
-745 MAALTVGVY
+745 MASLTVGVY

-762 LFLLVITGTLGG
+762 LFLLVITGHLGG

>member
-21 FCGQKISAGKNREPV
+21 FCGQKISAGKNREPL

-59 SVKNWCELVSV
+59 SVKNWCELVPV

-89 LPDDVMQG
+89 LPDDVLQG

-132 CTAQAEIY
+132 CTAQTEIY

-145 VREYGGAEQDAQ
+145 VREYGGAVQDAQ
-157 LQAYAVDLDELYRQI
+157 LQACAVDLDELYRQI

-213 LTAGLFLIPYLSRK
+213 LTAGLFLLPYLSRK

-255 LWTTQ
+255 LWTAQ

-265 LLWIFFRN
+265 LLWMLFRN
-273 KLPVSWAGFGGIG
+273 RLPVSWAGFSGIG
-286 EVLTG
+286 EVLAG
-291 GLFLILWVQLATMW
+291 GLFLLLWVQLAAMW
-305 SEKRRVALMCAGLLA
+305 SEKRRVALMCAGLPA
-320 IVSAYFAGCFVPP
+320 IVFSYFAGCFVPP

-361 GRASSSSILWKNL
+361 GRISSSAMLWKNL
-374 ICGVL
+374 ICGVF

-411 EGRHGCEAGKADCE
+411 EVRHGCEAGKTDCR
-425 DTDYGYVSCGL
+425 D
-436 EQGGEPE
+436 
-443 KVNHRAADS
+443 ADS
-452 GYERCGLAQGGA
+452 
-464 PGKAS
+464 
-469 HGAVDYVQGSCG
+469 V
-481 SEQDGAPEKSNHTDV
+481 
-496 DSAYASCEHAGE
+496 YASCEHADE
-508 VPPPNRALELLV
+508 VSFPNRALELLV
-520 ISLKRMLCKKTFVV
+520 ISLKRMLCKKAFVV

-547 RIEKNSDT
+547 KIEKNSDT

-590 TRHVMRGDVECGYIL
+590 TRHVMRGSVECGYVL

-634 VVNEVLFERIFYAI
+634 VVKEVLFERIFYAV

-700 TTQGYFAYPIWGVSI
+700 TTQGYFAYPIWGVAI

-722 AIGISQAVEDRKH
+722 AIGISQALEDRKH
-735 FRFPKRNRLC
+735 FRFPKGNRLC

-762 LFLLVITGTLGG
+762 LFLLVITGYLGG

>member
-21 FCGQKISAGKNREPV
+21 FCGQKISAGKNRDPV
-36 LIGYTAAED
+36 LIGYTAAQD

-59 SVKNWCELVSV
+59 SVKNWCKLVPV
-70 TETEGMDR
+70 TEAEGMDR

-89 LPDDVMQG
+89 LPDDVLQG

-213 LTAGLFLIPYLSRK
+213 LTAGLFLLPYLSRK

-249 SLIAFL
+249 SLIAFM
-255 LWTTQ
+255 LWTAQ

-265 LLWIFFRN
+265 LLWMFFRN

-286 EVLTG
+286 EVLAG
-291 GLFLILWVQLATMW
+291 GLFLIFWVQLAAMW
-305 SEKRRVALMCAGLLA
+305 SEKRKVALLCAGLLA
-320 IVSAYFAGCFVPP
+320 IVLAYFAGCFVPP

-361 GRASSSSILWKNL
+361 GRTSSSAMLWKNL
-374 ICGVL
+374 ICGVF

-397 GRGGKAGCGSVSER
+397 GRGGKAGCGSVPER
-411 EGRHGCEAGKADCE
+411 EVRHGCEAGKAACRD
-425 DTDYGYVSCGL
+425 
-436 EQGGEPE
+436 
-443 KVNHRAADS
+443 ADS
-452 GYERCGLAQGGA
+452 
-464 PGKAS
+464 
-469 HGAVDYVQGSCG
+469 V
-481 SEQDGAPEKSNHTDV
+481 
-496 DSAYASCEHAGE
+496 YASCEHADE
-508 VPPPNRALELLV
+508 VSSPNRALELLV
-520 ISLKRMLCKKTFVV
+520 ISLKRMLCKKAFVV
-534 CLAITLLLSVVAV
+534 CLAITLLLSAVAV
-547 RIEKNSDT
+547 KIEKNSNT
-555 RIDAAVFTQDESLRE
+555 RIEAAVFTQDESLRE

-590 TRHVMRGDVECGYIL
+590 TRHVMRGSVECGYVL

-634 VVNEVLFERIFYAI
+634 VVNEVLFERIFYAV

-687 NFALLRVGEKEQE
+687 NFALLRVGEREQE
-700 TTQGYFAYPIWGVSI
+700 TTQGYFAYPVWGVAI

-722 AIGISQAVEDRKH
+722 AIGISQALEDRKH

-745 MAALTVGVY
+745 MTSLTVGVY

-762 LFLLVITGTLGG
+762 LFLLVITGQLGG

>member
-36 LIGYTAAED
+36 LIGYTAAQD

-59 SVKNWCELVSV
+59 SVKNWCELVPV

-89 LPDDVMQG
+89 LPDDVLQG

-103 RPATLYIAGEQS
+103 WPATLYIAGEQS

-249 SLIAFL
+249 SLIAFM
-255 LWTTQ
+255 LWTAQ

-265 LLWIFFRN
+265 LLWMFFRN

-286 EVLTG
+286 EVLAG
-291 GLFLILWVQLATMW
+291 GLFLIFWVQLAAMW
-305 SEKRRVALMCAGLLA
+305 SEKRKVALLCAGLLA
-320 IVSAYFAGCFVPP
+320 IVLAYFAGCFVPP

-343 SAFLP
+343 SALLP

-361 GRASSSSILWKNL
+361 GRTSSSAMLWKNL
-374 ICGVL
+374 ICGVF

-397 GRGGKAGCGSVSER
+397 GRGGKAGCGPVSER
-411 EGRHGCEAGKADCE
+411 EVRHGCEAGKADCR
-425 DTDYGYVSCGL
+425 D
-436 EQGGEPE
+436 
-443 KVNHRAADS
+443 ADS
-452 GYERCGLAQGGA
+452 
-464 PGKAS
+464 
-469 HGAVDYVQGSCG
+469 V
-481 SEQDGAPEKSNHTDV
+481 
-496 DSAYASCEHAGE
+496 YASCEHADE
-508 VPPPNRALELLV
+508 VSFPNRALELLV
-520 ISLKRMLCKKTFVV
+520 ISLKRMLCKKAFVV

-547 RIEKNSDT
+547 KIEKNSDI

-590 TRHVMRGDVECGYIL
+590 TRHVMRGSVECGYVL

-634 VVNEVLFERIFYAI
+634 VVNEVLFERIFYAV

-700 TTQGYFAYPIWGVSI
+700 TTQGYFAYPIWGVAI

-722 AIGISQAVEDRKH
+722 AIGISQALEDRKH
-735 FRFPKRNRLC
+735 FRFPKGNRLC
-745 MAALTVGVY
+745 MASLTVGVY

-762 LFLLVITGTLGG
+762 LFLLVITGHLGG

>member
-11 ILAVVAGVIA
+11 ILAAVAGVIA
-21 FCGQKISAGKNREPV
+21 FCGQKISAGKNREPL

-59 SVKNWCELVSV
+59 SVKNWCELVPV

-89 LPDDVMQG
+89 LPDDVLQG

-145 VREYGGAEQDAQ
+145 VREYGGAVQDAQ
-157 LQAYAVDLDELYRQI
+157 LQACAVDLDELYRQI
-172 DSYNLSIVLKR
+172 DSYNLSIVLRR

-213 LTAGLFLIPYLSRK
+213 LTAGLLLLPYLSRK

-255 LWTTQ
+255 LWTVQ

-265 LLWIFFRN
+265 LLWILFRN
-273 KLPVSWAGFGGIG
+273 KLPVSWAGFSGIG
-286 EVLTG
+286 EVLAG
-291 GLFLILWVQLATMW
+291 GLFLLLWVQLAAMW

-361 GRASSSSILWKNL
+361 GRTSSSAMLWKNL
-374 ICGVL
+374 ICGVF

-411 EGRHGCEAGKADCE
+411 EVRHGCEAGKAACRD
-425 DTDYGYVSCGL
+425 
-436 EQGGEPE
+436 
-443 KVNHRAADS
+443 ADS
-452 GYERCGLAQGGA
+452 
-464 PGKAS
+464 
-469 HGAVDYVQGSCG
+469 V
-481 SEQDGAPEKSNHTDV
+481 
-496 DSAYASCEHAGE
+496 YASCEHADE
-508 VPPPNRALELLV
+508 VSFPNRALELLV
-520 ISLKRMLCKKTFVV
+520 ISLKRMLCKKAFVV
-534 CLAITLLLSVVAV
+534 CLAITLLLSAVAV
-547 RIEKNSDT
+547 KIEKNSDT

-590 TRHVMRGDVECGYIL
+590 TRHVMRGSVECGYVL

-634 VVNEVLFERIFYAI
+634 VVNEVLFERIFYAV

-700 TTQGYFAYPIWGVSI
+700 TTQAYFAYPIWSVAI

-722 AIGISQAVEDRKH
+722 AIGISQALEDRKH

-745 MAALTVGVY
+745 MASLTVGVY

-762 LFLLVITGTLGG
+762 LFLLVITGHLGG

>member
-36 LIGYTAAED
+36 LIGYTAAQD

-59 SVKNWCELVSV
+59 SVKNWCELVPV

-89 LPDDVMQG
+89 LPDDVLQG

-103 RPATLYIAGEQS
+103 WPATLYIAGEQS

-249 SLIAFL
+249 SLIAFM
-255 LWTTQ
+255 LWTAQ

-265 LLWIFFRN
+265 LLWMFFRN

-286 EVLTG
+286 EVLAG
-291 GLFLILWVQLATMW
+291 GLFLIFWVQLAAMW
-305 SEKRRVALMCAGLLA
+305 SEKRKVALLCAGLLA
-320 IVSAYFAGCFVPP
+320 IVLAYFAGCFVPP

-343 SAFLP
+343 SALLP

-361 GRASSSSILWKNL
+361 GRTSSSAMLWKNL
-374 ICGVL
+374 ICGVF

-397 GRGGKAGCGSVSER
+397 GRGGKAGCGPVPER
-411 EGRHGCEAGKADCE
+411 EVRHGCKAGEAACRD
-425 DTDYGYVSCGL
+425 
-436 EQGGEPE
+436 
-443 KVNHRAADS
+443 ADS
-452 GYERCGLAQGGA
+452 
-464 PGKAS
+464 
-469 HGAVDYVQGSCG
+469 V
-481 SEQDGAPEKSNHTDV
+481 
-496 DSAYASCEHAGE
+496 YASCEHADE
-508 VPPPNRALELLV
+508 VPPQNRALELLV
-520 ISLKRMLCKKTFVV
+520 ISLKRMLCKKAFVV
-534 CLAITLLLSVVAV
+534 CLAITLLLSAVAV
-547 RIEKNSDT
+547 KIEKNSDT
-555 RIDAAVFTQDESLRE
+555 RIEAAVFTQDESLRE
-570 LFAAYEGLVHFII
+570 LFAAYEGRVHFII

-590 TRHVMRGDVECGYIL
+590 TRHVMRGSVECGYVL

-634 VVNEVLFERIFYAI
+634 VVNEVLFERIFYAV

-687 NFALLRVGEKEQE
+687 NFALLRVGEREQE
-700 TTQGYFAYPIWGVSI
+700 TTQGYFAYPVWGVAI

-722 AIGISQAVEDRKH
+722 AIGISQALEDRKH

-745 MAALTVGVY
+745 MTSLTVGVY

-762 LFLLVITGTLGG
+762 LFLLVITGQLGG

>member
-36 LIGYTAAED
+36 LIGYTAAQD

-59 SVKNWCELVSV
+59 SVKNWCELVPV

-89 LPDDVMQG
+89 LPDDVLQG

-103 RPATLYIAGEQS
+103 WPATLYIAGEQS

-249 SLIAFL
+249 SLIAFM
-255 LWTTQ
+255 LWTAQ

-265 LLWIFFRN
+265 LLWMFFGN

-286 EVLTG
+286 EVLAG
-291 GLFLILWVQLATMW
+291 GLFLIFCVQLAAMW
-305 SEKRRVALMCAGLLA
+305 SEKRKVALLCAGLLA
-320 IVSAYFAGCFVPP
+320 IVLAYFAGCFVPP

-361 GRASSSSILWKNL
+361 GRTSSSAMLWKNL
-374 ICGVL
+374 ICGVF

-397 GRGGKAGCGSVSER
+397 GRGGKAGCGSVPER
-411 EGRHGCEAGKADCE
+411 EVRHGYEAGKAACRD
-425 DTDYGYVSCGL
+425 
-436 EQGGEPE
+436 
-443 KVNHRAADS
+443 ADS
-452 GYERCGLAQGGA
+452 
-464 PGKAS
+464 
-469 HGAVDYVQGSCG
+469 V
-481 SEQDGAPEKSNHTDV
+481 
-496 DSAYASCEHAGE
+496 YASCEHADE
-508 VPPPNRALELLV
+508 VSSPNRALELLV
-520 ISLKRMLCKKTFVV
+520 ISLKRMLCKKAFVV
-534 CLAITLLLSVVAV
+534 CLAITLLLSAVAV
-547 RIEKNSDT
+547 KIEKNSNT
-555 RIDAAVFTQDESLRE
+555 RIEAAVFTQDESLRE

-590 TRHVMRGDVECGYIL
+590 TRHVMRGSVECGYVL

-634 VVNEVLFERIFYAI
+634 VVNEVLFERIFYAV

-654 TFMKG
+654 TFMRG

-687 NFALLRVGEKEQE
+687 NFALLRVGEREQE
-700 TTQGYFAYPIWGVSI
+700 TTQGYFAYPVWGVAI
-715 GCIAFCG
+715 GCIAFCS
-722 AIGISQAVEDRKH
+722 AIGISQALEDRKH

-745 MAALTVGVY
+745 MTLLTVGVY

-762 LFLLVITGTLGG
+762 LFLLVITGHLGG

>member
-21 FCGQKISAGKNREPV
+21 FCGQKISAGKNRAPV
-36 LIGYTAAED
+36 LIGYTAAQD

-59 SVKNWCELVSV
+59 SVKNWCKLVPV
-70 TETEGMDR
+70 TEAEGMDR

-89 LPDDVMQG
+89 LPDDVLQG

-122 ELARAGVGML
+122 ELARAGVEML

-145 VREYGGAEQDAQ
+145 AREYGGAGQDAQ

-249 SLIAFL
+249 SLIAFM
-255 LWTTQ
+255 LWTAQ

-265 LLWIFFRN
+265 LLWMLFRN
-273 KLPVSWAGFGGIG
+273 RLPVSWAGFGGIG
-286 EVLTG
+286 EVLAG
-291 GLFLILWVQLATMW
+291 GLFLIFWVQLAAMW
-305 SEKRRVALMCAGLLA
+305 SEKRKVALLCAGLLA
-320 IVSAYFAGCFVPP
+320 IVLAYFAGCFVPP

-361 GRASSSSILWKNL
+361 GRTSSSAMLWKNL
-374 ICGVL
+374 ICGVF

-397 GRGGKAGCGSVSER
+397 GRGGKAGCGSVPER
-411 EGRHGCEAGKADCE
+411 EVRHGCEAGKADCR
-425 DTDYGYVSCGL
+425 D
-436 EQGGEPE
+436 
-443 KVNHRAADS
+443 ADS
-452 GYERCGLAQGGA
+452 
-464 PGKAS
+464 
-469 HGAVDYVQGSCG
+469 V
-481 SEQDGAPEKSNHTDV
+481 
-496 DSAYASCEHAGE
+496 YASCEHADE
-508 VPPPNRALELLV
+508 VSFPNRALELLV
-520 ISLKRMLCKKTFVV
+520 ISLKRMLCKKAFVV
-534 CLAITLLLSVVAV
+534 CLAITLLLSAVAV
-547 RIEKNSDT
+547 KIEKNSDT
-555 RIDAAVFTQDESLRE
+555 RIEAAVFTQDESLRE
-570 LFAAYEGLVHFII
+570 LFAAYEGRVHFII

-590 TRHVMRGDVECGYIL
+590 TRHVMRGSVECGYVL

-634 VVNEVLFERIFYAI
+634 VVNEVLFERIFYAV

-687 NFALLRVGEKEQE
+687 NFALLRVGEREQE
-700 TTQGYFAYPIWGVSI
+700 TTQGYFAYPVWGVAI

-722 AIGISQAVEDRKH
+722 AIGISQALEDRKH

-745 MAALTVGVY
+745 MTSLTVGVY

-762 LFLLVITGTLGG
+762 LFLLVITGQLGG

>member
-21 FCGQKISAGKNREPV
+21 FCGQKISAGKNREPL

-59 SVKNWCELVSV
+59 SVKNWCELVPV

-89 LPDDVMQG
+89 LPDDVLQG

-145 VREYGGAEQDAQ
+145 VREYGGAVQDAQ
-157 LQAYAVDLDELYRQI
+157 LQACAVDLDELYRQI

-213 LTAGLFLIPYLSRK
+213 LTVGLFLLPYLSRK

-255 LWTTQ
+255 LWTAQ

-265 LLWIFFRN
+265 LLWMLFRN
-273 KLPVSWAGFGGIG
+273 RLPVSWAGFSGIG
-286 EVLTG
+286 EVLAG
-291 GLFLILWVQLATMW
+291 GLFLLLWVQLAAMW

-320 IVSAYFAGCFVPP
+320 IVFSYFAGCFVPS

-361 GRASSSSILWKNL
+361 GRISSSAMLWKNL
-374 ICGVL
+374 ICGVF

-411 EGRHGCEAGKADCE
+411 EVRHGCEAGKADCR
-425 DTDYGYVSCGL
+425 D
-436 EQGGEPE
+436 
-443 KVNHRAADS
+443 ADS
-452 GYERCGLAQGGA
+452 
-464 PGKAS
+464 
-469 HGAVDYVQGSCG
+469 V
-481 SEQDGAPEKSNHTDV
+481 
-496 DSAYASCEHAGE
+496 YASCEHADE
-508 VPPPNRALELLV
+508 VSFPNRALELLV
-520 ISLKRMLCKKTFVV
+520 ISLKRMLCKKAFVV

-547 RIEKNSDT
+547 KIEKNSDT

-590 TRHVMRGDVECGYIL
+590 TRHVMRGSVECGYVL

-634 VVNEVLFERIFYAI
+634 VVKEVLFERIFYAV

-659 QAGMNGEAAIGT
+659 QAGMNGEAAIDT

-700 TTQGYFAYPIWGVSI
+700 TTQGYFAYPIWGVAI

-722 AIGISQAVEDRKH
+722 AIGISQALEDRKH
-735 FRFPKRNRLC
+735 FRFPKGNRLC
-745 MAALTVGVY
+745 MASLTVGVY

-762 LFLLVITGTLGG
+762 LFLLVITGHLGG

>member
-21 FCGQKISAGKNREPV
+21 FCGQKISAGKNREPL

-59 SVKNWCELVSV
+59 SVKNWCELVPV

-89 LPDDVMQG
+89 LPDDVLQG

-145 VREYGGAEQDAQ
+145 VREYGGAVQDAQ
-157 LQAYAVDLDELYRQI
+157 LQACAVDLDELYRQI

-213 LTAGLFLIPYLSRK
+213 LTVGLFLLPYLSRK

-255 LWTTQ
+255 LWTAQ

-265 LLWIFFRN
+265 LLWMLFRN
-273 KLPVSWAGFGGIG
+273 RLPVSWAGFSGIG
-286 EVLTG
+286 EVLAG
-291 GLFLILWVQLATMW
+291 GLFLLLWVQLAAMW

-320 IVSAYFAGCFVPP
+320 IVFSYFAGCFVPS

-361 GRASSSSILWKNL
+361 GRISSSAMLWKNL
-374 ICGVL
+374 ICGVF

-411 EGRHGCEAGKADCE
+411 EVRHGCEAGKADCR
-425 DTDYGYVSCGL
+425 D
-436 EQGGEPE
+436 
-443 KVNHRAADS
+443 ADS
-452 GYERCGLAQGGA
+452 
-464 PGKAS
+464 
-469 HGAVDYVQGSCG
+469 V
-481 SEQDGAPEKSNHTDV
+481 
-496 DSAYASCEHAGE
+496 YASCEHADK
-508 VPPPNRALELLV
+508 VSFPNRALELLV
-520 ISLKRMLCKKTFVV
+520 ISLKRMLCKKAFVV

-547 RIEKNSDT
+547 KIEKNSDT

-590 TRHVMRGDVECGYIL
+590 TRHVMRGSVECGYVL

-634 VVNEVLFERIFYAI
+634 VVNEVLFERIFYAV

-700 TTQGYFAYPIWGVSI
+700 TTQGYFAYPIWGVAI

-722 AIGISQAVEDRKH
+722 AIGISQALEDRKH
-735 FRFPKRNRLC
+735 FRFPKGNRLC
-745 MAALTVGVY
+745 MASLTVGVY

-762 LFLLVITGTLGG
+762 LFLLVITGHLGG